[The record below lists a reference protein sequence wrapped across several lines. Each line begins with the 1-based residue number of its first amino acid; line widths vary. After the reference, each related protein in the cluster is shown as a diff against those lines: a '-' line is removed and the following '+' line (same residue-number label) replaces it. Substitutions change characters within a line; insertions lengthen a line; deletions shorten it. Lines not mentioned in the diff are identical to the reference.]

1 MVTHLAAV
9 IHATTQLNISQ
20 DTDMNFEIQK
30 PNHLIS
36 LSSSAQLVTV
46 EVNVW
51 TATKQDKQISNE
63 VTSAKNA
70 STDAGKFTK
79 NLLSN
84 SPDHKALLNY
94 RQTVYNWLQRCTF
107 DWAGSVRLLP
117 TFSIEKFMKEWAS
130 HEVEFNKLLDNFIA
144 KYPTIVS
151 DAAFKQGDMFNRS
164 EYPEPEDIRRRF
176 RLKLFVTKVPENDFR
191 SGGIATA
198 IADDLEQHY
207 NNQIEEIVNKSME
220 EASERLIEI
229 ASRISNACTEVT
241 PDDDGKVK
249 RKKVYETTIS
259 QARDICE
266 TLKHFNLTNNQL
278 LESARAQLE
287 EALSG
292 VTLEDLR
299 ESSYVRSTV
308 KDTVDDMLN
317 KFKPLSFN

>member
-1 MVTHLAAV
+1 
-9 IHATTQLNISQ
+9 
-20 DTDMNFEIQK
+20 
-30 PNHLIS
+30 
-36 LSSSAQLVTV
+36 
-46 EVNVW
+46 
-51 TATKQDKQISNE
+51 
-63 VTSAKNA
+63 
-70 STDAGKFTK
+70 
-79 NLLSN
+79 
-84 SPDHKALLNY
+84 
-94 RQTVYNWLQRCTF
+94 
-107 DWAGSVRLLP
+107 
-117 TFSIEKFMKEWAS
+117 MKEWAS
-130 HEVEFNKLLDNFIA
+130 HEVEFNKLLDNFIS

-317 KFKPLSFN
+317 KFKPLSFD

>member
-1 MVTHLAAV
+1 
-9 IHATTQLNISQ
+9 
-20 DTDMNFEIQK
+20 
-30 PNHLIS
+30 
-36 LSSSAQLVTV
+36 
-46 EVNVW
+46 
-51 TATKQDKQISNE
+51 
-63 VTSAKNA
+63 
-70 STDAGKFTK
+70 
-79 NLLSN
+79 
-84 SPDHKALLNY
+84 
-94 RQTVYNWLQRCTF
+94 
-107 DWAGSVRLLP
+107 
-117 TFSIEKFMKEWAS
+117 MKEWSA

-207 NNQIEEIVNKSME
+207 NNQIEEIVNKSMVD
-220 EASERLIEI
+220 ASERLVEI
-229 ASRISNACTEVT
+229 ASRISNACTEAS
-241 PDDDGKVK
+241 PDEDGKIK

-266 TLKHFNLTNNQL
+266 TLRHFNLTNNQQ

-308 KDTVDDMLN
+308 KDSVDDMLN
-317 KFKPLSFN
+317 KFKPLTLN

>member
-1 MVTHLAAV
+1 
-9 IHATTQLNISQ
+9 
-20 DTDMNFEIQK
+20 MNFEIQK

-130 HEVEFNKLLDNFIA
+130 HEVEFNKLLDNFIS

-266 TLKHFNLTNNQL
+266 TLKHFNLTNNQQ

-308 KDTVDDMLN
+308 KDSVDDMLN

>member
-1 MVTHLAAV
+1 MVTHLAVV

-130 HEVEFNKLLDNFIA
+130 HEVEFNKLLDNFIS

>member
-1 MVTHLAAV
+1 
-9 IHATTQLNISQ
+9 
-20 DTDMNFEIQK
+20 MNFEIQK

-36 LSSSAQLVTV
+36 LASSAQLVTV

-94 RQTVYNWLQRCTF
+94 RQTVYNWLQRCTY

-117 TFSIEKFMKEWAS
+117 TFSIERFMKEWSA

-164 EYPEPEDIRRRF
+164 EYPEPEDIRGRF

-207 NNQIEEIVNKSME
+207 NNQIEEIVNRSMVD
-220 EASERLIEI
+220 ASERLVEI
-229 ASRISNACTEVT
+229 ASRINNLSLLERNWRTRYRVSHSKT
-241 PDDDGKVK
+241 
-249 RKKVYETTIS
+249 Y
-259 QARDICE
+259 ARVRM
-266 TLKHFNLTNNQL
+266 FVQL
-278 LESARAQLE
+278 LKTAW
-287 EALSG
+287 
-292 VTLEDLR
+292 TIC
-299 ESSYVRSTV
+299 
-308 KDTVDDMLN
+308 
-317 KFKPLSFN
+317 